1 MNVSVNTPYLG
12 TETFLTESRTLTT
25 RDYPLFDIQ
34 HAVLPTRLPL
44 DRFYEELVKTQLTG
58 GR

>member
-1 MNVSVNTPYLG
+1 MSTPYLG